1 MKHTVIGYINAARQ
15 QWIENSVSQ
24 PRHLQSQPHLSN
36 DATSQSGGGFGCKR
50 RAVSRGSS
58 DSISPKSLGQ
68 RRHVKAAPLNLS
80 NQSVQNG
87 PLCFQWNHLPVRI
100 EHQALKESASCA
112 FQSVHRF
119 WRTKTA
125 QNSSYQTTVSIFYT
139 WKENVSPAGKKKKY
153 SAPVWPNWSCSGGIF
168 WFGR

>member
-24 PRHLQSQPHLSN
+24 PRHLQSQPRLSN
-36 DATSQSGGGFGCKR
+36 DQSGGGFGCKR

-58 DSISPKSLGQ
+58 DSVSPKSLGQ

-139 WKENVSPAGKKKKY
+139 WKENVSPAGKKKKFC
-153 SAPVWPNWSCSGGIF
+153 SCFSCVCHSDRWEILQ
-168 WFGR
+168 